1 MQQDEPF
8 LPSSTTAT
16 VAIGFPVVD
25 VVSDGADATATGFE
39 AAELAS
45 AEGALAGAVAAL
57 GGAEAGAAD

>member
-8 LPSSTTAT
+8 LPVSTTAT
-16 VAIGFPVVD
+16 VAAIGFPVVV

-39 AAELAS
+39 AA
-45 AEGALAGAVAAL
+45 GVLAGAVAAL

>member
-1 MQQDEPF
+1 MPV
-8 LPSSTTAT
+8 STTAT
-16 VAIGFPVVD
+16 VAAIGFPVVV

-45 AEGALAGAVAAL
+45 TEGVLAGAVAAL